1 MVLKLKNTLIALLI
15 TNATVP
21 EDFSSSNKTIYK
33 SARGRERGS
42 GGDPIFK
49 FFGACGAMLGR

>member
-1 MVLKLKNTLIALLI
+1 LLI

-21 EDFSSSNKTIYK
+21 EDFSSSNQTIYK
-33 SARGRERGS
+33 SARGRESYS

-49 FFGACGAMLGR
+49 SFGACGAMLGR